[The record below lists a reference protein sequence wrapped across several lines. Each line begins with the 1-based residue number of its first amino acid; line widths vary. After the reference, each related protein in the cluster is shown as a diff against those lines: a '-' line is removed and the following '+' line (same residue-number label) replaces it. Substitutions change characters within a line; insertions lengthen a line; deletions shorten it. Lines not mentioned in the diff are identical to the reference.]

1 MASEIFESFSA
12 LSADMVAVITV
23 GFSLT
28 GIAALVIGVYLLK
41 VGRKEDLPF
50 LAALATV
57 GFFGAW
63 SGYVEY
69 QALLAMGNG
78 VETGPIYE
86 TVALIIVPCMCFGV
100 VLNAIVHRPQ
110 TDSKA

>member
-1 MASEIFESFSA
+1 MASEVIDSFSA
-12 LSADMVAVITV
+12 LSADMVTLITV

-28 GIAALVIGVYLLK
+28 GIAALVIGLYLLK
-41 VGRKEDLPF
+41 VGRKEDVPY

-57 GFFGAW
+57 GFLGAW
-63 SGYVEY
+63 SGYGQY

-86 TVALIIVPCMCFGV
+86 AVAVIIVLCMCFGV
-100 VLNAIVHRPQ
+100 VLNAIVHRPRKY
-110 TDSKA
+110 SKA